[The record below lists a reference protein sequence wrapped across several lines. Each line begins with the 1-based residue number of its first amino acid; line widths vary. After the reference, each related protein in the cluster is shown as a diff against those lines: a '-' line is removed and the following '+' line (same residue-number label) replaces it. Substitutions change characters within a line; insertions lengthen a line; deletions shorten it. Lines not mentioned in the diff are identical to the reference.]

1 MKAPVSKPDKT
12 TMHIDCKSVRIDFRE
27 QEGARPPGQDDRN
40 SRSSPPLLVSSD
52 LGSSSLANV
61 VSVFEAGCMEYSA
74 CSFGQ
79 ATTAGEPRLTK
90 LAVEPQRTIF
100 KKFSIHSDSIRPCMN
115 GERDLVT
122 IILPGLATS
131 SNARGVLLS
140 SFSRPKGTWG
150 LSSSACPNREICG
163 VALRSSRQPFKFPLV
178 MLEEKAFQA

>member
-1 MKAPVSKPDKT
+1 MKAPVSKLDKT

-27 QEGARPPGQDDRN
+27 RVAEEGARPPGQDDRN

-61 VSVFEAGCMEYSA
+61 VSFFEAGCTEYSA

-79 ATTAGEPRLTK
+79 ATTAPWN
-90 LAVEPQRTIF
+90 PQRTIF

-115 GERDLVT
+115 GERDLAT

-163 VALRSSRQPFKFPLV
+163 VALRSSRQPLSFRL
-178 MLEEKAFQA
+178 